1 MTGKESST
9 ATTQLHATL
18 VYLMNQWS
26 MKAND
31 NQLVLK
37 IVIVTQHQQCDGNGM
52 QQSLWKLMI
61 FPEMKTHLYAYQ
73 ITERTTSCF

>member
-1 MTGKESST
+1 MTDKESST
-9 ATTQLHATL
+9 ATTQLHVTL
-18 VYLMNQWS
+18 VYLMDQLS

-52 QQSLWKLMI
+52 QHSL
-61 FPEMKTHLYAYQ
+61 
-73 ITERTTSCF
+73 